1 MRKLNKFLKNVLSKK
16 KILNCKINF
25 FLLLVAE
32 LLPEPLKNVQI
43 TPGQIIIGSSVRLQ
57 EKDQNTTG
65 NNPSLSNTV
74 QILDDNFCAFP
85 IRVASNALQ
94 SQQQNQVEASPQ
106 KSSNKTNQKSPIK
119 TNKKGSRRLTDSN
132 QNPQTGSAL
141 SSPSNENPET
151 ISTSSLKLNPILTVL
166 PILVDEERSI
176 VSELRSLDHNRSALV
191 DQMSK
196 IIEQLR
202 ETDEKRTPLMQ
213 RLDHLRELK
222 QEVIMGNQSFQ
233 I

>member
-106 KSSNKTNQKSPIK
+106 KSSNKTYQKSPIK

-151 ISTSSLKLNPILTVL
+151 SSTSSLKLNPILTVL

-202 ETDEKRTPLMQ
+202 ETDEKRTPLM
-213 RLDHLRELK
+213 HLRELK

>member
-1 MRKLNKFLKNVLSKK
+1 
-16 KILNCKINF
+16 
-25 FLLLVAE
+25 
-32 LLPEPLKNVQI
+32 
-43 TPGQIIIGSSVRLQ
+43 
-57 EKDQNTTG
+57 
-65 NNPSLSNTV
+65 
-74 QILDDNFCAFP
+74 
-85 IRVASNALQ
+85 
-94 SQQQNQVEASPQ
+94 
-106 KSSNKTNQKSPIK
+106 
-119 TNKKGSRRLTDSN
+119 
-132 QNPQTGSAL
+132 
-141 SSPSNENPET
+141 
-151 ISTSSLKLNPILTVL
+151 LNPILTVL

-233 I
+233 N